1 MNTVDEYEKN
11 EDYEEYK
18 SENYSFLV
26 DEDSYEEFS
35 RSEQYAAV
43 PIVFVVRSIIVIICN
58 YSIF

>member
-43 PIVFVVRSIIVIICN
+43 PIVFVVRSITIP
-58 YSIF
+58 